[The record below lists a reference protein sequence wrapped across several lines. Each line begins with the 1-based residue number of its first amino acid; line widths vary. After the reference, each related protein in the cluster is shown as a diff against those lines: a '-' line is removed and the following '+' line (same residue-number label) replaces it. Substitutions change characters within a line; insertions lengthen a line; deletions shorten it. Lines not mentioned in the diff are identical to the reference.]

1 MANTPNKPTTPTAAT
16 PNRPTTPAPK
26 PTTSKPQAPKGK

>member
-1 MANTPNKPTTPTAAT
+1 MANTPNKPTTPNAAT
-16 PNRPTTPAPK
+16 PNKPTTPAPK

>member
-16 PNRPTTPAPK
+16 PNKPTTPAPK